1 MVSLAFP
8 AGMGLLIKSMAWGCY
23 TAWLRTAKLAAGW
36 RMRLAARSGWRLYW
50 AARGLADAD
59 TVTDEG
65 STHSK
70 VT

>member
-1 MVSLAFP
+1 MDD
-8 AGMGLLIKSMAWGCY
+8 GKLLRTALGGH

-59 TVTDEG
+59 MDEG

>member
-1 MVSLAFP
+1 MED
-8 AGMGLLIKSMAWGCY
+8 GKRERTAWGCY

-59 TVTDEG
+59 MDMG
-65 STHSK
+65 STHCK

>member
-1 MVSLAFP
+1 MVDGKRERTAF
-8 AGMGLLIKSMAWGCY
+8 GGH

-50 AARGLADAD
+50 VARGLADAD
-59 TVTDEG
+59 MDEG